1 MSDNLFVTQ
10 EATTTETTVP
20 QGQVAP
26 QGEESNVT
34 QTTTVADP
42 YADLLKGITTEDG
55 RQKYGDVSTALNSI
69 PHAQTHISE
78 LTRKNAELQ
87 EELNKRQGMEQV
99 LDRINSTKQTNT
111 EQPSVNSLSEAQV
124 LELLNSALTQKEAAS
139 LAKTNEAAVT
149 EGLVKKFGDRDKATA
164 MIKAK
169 AEELGVG
176 FDFMRSLAQKS
187 PKAVLS
193 YFNTVPN
200 SGPTPTAPGIN
211 THSLPN
217 TSGEVDRLG
226 EAKAKLFGQRDPLV
240 ENWRAAAPKNK

>member
-1 MSDNLFVTQ
+1 MSDNLFATQ
-10 EATTTETTVP
+10 EESTAATSAP
-20 QGQVAP
+20 QAQAAP
-26 QGEESNVT
+26 QGEETNVT
-34 QTTTVADP
+34 QTAPANP

-55 RQKYGDVSTALNSI
+55 RQKYGDVNTALNSI
-69 PHAQTHISE
+69 PHAQTHISD

-99 LDRINSTKQTNT
+99 LDRINSTTQTNT

-124 LELLNSALTQKEAAS
+124 MELLNSALTQKEAAA
-139 LAKTNEAAVT
+139 LANANEAAVT
-149 EGLVKKFGDRDKATA
+149 DGLVKKFGDRDKATA

-193 YFNTVPN
+193 YFNTGSSNNAP
-200 SGPTPTAPGIN
+200 PTLPGIN
-211 THSLPN
+211 TASLPN
-217 TSGEVDRLG
+217 TSGEPNRLD

-240 ENWRAAAPKNK
+240 ESWRAAAPKT

>member
-1 MSDNLFVTQ
+1 MSDNLFATQ
-10 EATTTETTVP
+10 EESTTQSTAPQEQTT
-20 QGQVAP
+20 P
-26 QGEESNVT
+26 QGEESKPA
-34 QTTTVADP
+34 QTTTVSDP
-42 YADLLKGITTEDG
+42 YADLLRGITTEDG
-55 RQKYGDVSTALNSI
+55 RQKYGDVNTALNSI

-124 LELLNSALTQKEAAS
+124 MELLNSALTQKEAAS
-139 LAKTNEAAVT
+139 LAQANEAAVT
-149 EGLVKKFGDRDKATA
+149 DGLVKKFGDREKATA

-193 YFNTVPN
+193 YFNTAPSN
-200 SGPTPTAPGIN
+200 NPSPTTPGIN
-211 THSLPN
+211 TASLPN
-217 TSGEVDRLG
+217 TSGEPNRLE

-240 ENWRAAAPKNK
+240 ESWRAAAPKT

>member
-10 EATTTETTVP
+10 EESTPTTTEP
-20 QGQVAP
+20 QAQITP
-26 QGEESNVT
+26 QGEETKPAQTAPVT
-34 QTTTVADP
+34 DP

-55 RQKYGDVSTALNSI
+55 RQKYGDVNTALNSI
-69 PHAQTHISE
+69 PHAQTHIAE

-139 LAKTNEAAVT
+139 IASANEAAVT
-149 EGLVKKFGDRDKATA
+149 DGLIKKFGDRDKATA

-193 YFNTVPN
+193 YFNVAQTSSPN
-200 SGPTPTAPGIN
+200 PTPPGIN
-211 THSLPN
+211 TSSLPN
-217 TSGEVDRLG
+217 TNGEIDKLA

-240 ENWRAAAPKNK
+240 ENWRAAAQKNK